1 MEWIHDFVAWLVDF
15 VHHLGVLGIFLMT
28 FIESTFVPIPAE
40 VTMIP
45 AGYLVQQGK
54 MEFIPVL
61 LASII
66 GTVGGAYF
74 NYWLAKRFGRDLFIR
89 YGKFLMVTDAKLAKL
104 ENFFAKHGAIS
115 TFFGRLIPGVRHYI
129 SFPAGLAKMDL
140 KKFLIYTATGGAIW
154 MTVLVCLGYFIGEN
168 EAVATKYL
176 PLSKLVILVVML
188 LVGAIYIRRHMRQA
202 KAEQALVA
210 KLAEEQAK
218 KNDPS

>member
-1 MEWIHDFVAWLVDF
+1 MEWVHDLVAWLVDF
-15 VHHLGVLGIFLMT
+15 VHHLGYFGIFLMT
-28 FIESTFVPIPAE
+28 FVESTFVPIPAE

-61 LASII
+61 LASIV
-66 GTVGGAYF
+66 GTIGGAYF
-74 NYWLAKRFGRDLFIR
+74 NYWLAKHFGRDLFDR
-89 YGKFLMVTDAKLAKL
+89 YGKYLMVTDAKLAKL

-129 SFPAGLAKMDL
+129 SFPAGLAKMDVR
-140 KKFLIYTATGGAIW
+140 KFLIYTAAGGAIW

-176 PLSKLVILVVML
+176 PMIKLVIVGVM
-188 LVGAIYIRRHMRQA
+188 VMVATVYIRRHYRA
-202 KAEQALVA
+202 AAREQALVQQM
-210 KLAEEQAK
+210 AEEK
-218 KNDPS
+218 SEEK